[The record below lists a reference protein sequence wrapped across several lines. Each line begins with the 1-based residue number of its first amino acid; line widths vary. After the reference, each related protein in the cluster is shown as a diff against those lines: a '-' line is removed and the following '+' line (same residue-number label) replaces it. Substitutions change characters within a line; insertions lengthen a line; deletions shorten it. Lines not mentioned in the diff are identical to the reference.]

1 MKKVL
6 VSVAQI
12 EYITIAIRTRAKKK
26 KKWVSANQFHTRK
39 IQKTSL
45 IDLVLR
51 EVW

>member
-26 KKWVSANQFHTRK
+26 KKMGVSK
-39 IQKTSL
+39 PISY
-45 IDLVLR
+45 
-51 EVW
+51 

>member
-1 MKKVL
+1 MKKIL

-12 EYITIAIRTRAKKK
+12 EYITIAIRTRTKKK
-26 KKWVSANQFHTRK
+26 IGVSKPISYRK